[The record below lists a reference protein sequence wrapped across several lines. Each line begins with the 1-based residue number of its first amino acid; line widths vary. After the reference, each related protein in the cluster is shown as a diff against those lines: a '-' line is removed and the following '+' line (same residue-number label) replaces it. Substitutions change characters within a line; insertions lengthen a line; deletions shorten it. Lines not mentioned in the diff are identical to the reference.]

1 MGERRPA
8 RDEDHPALT
17 WSELLVV
24 VTEDGLQIFSLK
36 KRDLPPEAFIMG
48 EKADPLG
55 VAVALYPHPRD
66 GEKIGTRFHGSG
78 GLGREVGRDIPP
90 WAASSAKI

>member
-1 MGERRPA
+1 
-8 RDEDHPALT
+8 
-17 WSELLVV
+17 V

-55 VAVALYPHPRD
+55 VAVA
-66 GEKIGTRFHGSG
+66 S
-78 GLGREVGRDIPP
+78 IPTP
-90 WAASSAKI
+90 AMAKRSERVSMGAAASGARWGEIFPPGRPQVRKYERIRKPQ